1 MKSIRIGNDIR
12 IVWPIVLSGDVSKL
26 KDLDLV
32 VEVRPSK
39 KIVDTHNFA
48 DDTSYTKCEVTVMM
62 NGGVV
67 CRPDI
72 GDGKEHCKPRPFHT
86 RPNRATEPVKLP
98 YYIENNTLIA
108 MWTADKQFAVGDYDI
123 ILYAHKNEGGQAVC
137 DQYRFVRLVSHTSQ
151 ADAPDDSGIEAIIAM
166 QPVTLSLSGLSAY
179 EVAVINGF
187 QGSVEEW
194 LASLKGTPGAGAEVV
209 QETGDSESAVMSQK
223 AVTDTILN
231 KIDLSEIDL
240 DSSTIAGLSLAGVPT
255 RYNVVSKDKSCGVM
269 DVFGDGMGHML
280 TQVFKTHYKV
290 ENGILTTTHSDNEIF
305 QYYRSYHIVECGT
318 SDIPVG
324 TWGEWN
330 EIKSGSTG
338 ADISEL
344 TDRVTEIEKEI
355 WPLNVE
361 LNIS

>member
-209 QETGDSESAVMSQK
+209 QLYVNDETASVPRPEKELKGYEKVYLEPGESRSVEFILDSEAFAYYDMDRHEFMVEPGIFNILIGASSRDIRLTT
-223 AVTDTILN
+223 AVTL
-231 KIDLSEIDL
+231 
-240 DSSTIAGLSLAGVPT
+240 
-255 RYNVVSKDKSCGVM
+255 
-269 DVFGDGMGHML
+269 
-280 TQVFKTHYKV
+280 
-290 ENGILTTTHSDNEIF
+290 
-305 QYYRSYHIVECGT
+305 
-318 SDIPVG
+318 
-324 TWGEWN
+324 
-330 EIKSGSTG
+330 
-338 ADISEL
+338 
-344 TDRVTEIEKEI
+344 
-355 WPLNVE
+355 
-361 LNIS
+361 